1 MEPAI
6 WPTLADAV
14 QLLEARGIEFALI
27 GGLAV
32 SLRGQPRMTVDVD
45 LVMLSDVERA
55 LELVREIDSTPF
67 APLFPGVEEVVARS
81 SILPLRHR
89 TTGIR
94 VDVAIGMSGFE
105 RQAVRRA
112 APVSIGAVRVPVVA
126 TEDLLVMKA
135 LAGRPQDEE
144 DIRGLIA
151 VQRDA
156 IDWPGCLDLP
166 RRLGA
171 ATVSRSRRRVGG
183 DGATQPQHP
192 HPACGRPLPKGEAKG
207 HTRTLTNCQLLDA
220 PGSNRA
226 AVAAA
231 A

>member
-14 QLLEARGIEFALI
+14 RVLEARGIEFALI

-45 LVMLSDVERA
+45 LVMLADVDRA
-55 LELVREIDSTPF
+55 LELVRDIGATPF
-67 APLFPGVEEVVARS
+67 EPLFPGVEEVVARS
-81 SILPLRHR
+81 YILPLRHR

-151 VQRDA
+151 AQRDA
-156 IDWPGCLDLP
+156 IDWPGCLDLA

-171 ATVSRSRRRVGG
+171 AVDVDVAGRLLAARGQATEG
-183 DGATQPQHP
+183 DPT
-192 HPACGRPLPKGEAKG
+192 
-207 HTRTLTNCQLLDA
+207 
-220 PGSNRA
+220 
-226 AVAAA
+226 
-231 A
+231 

>member
-14 QLLEARGIEFALI
+14 RVLEARGIEFALI

-45 LVMLSDVERA
+45 LVMLADVDRA
-55 LELVREIDSTPF
+55 LELVRDIDATPF
-67 APLFPGVEEVVARS
+67 EPLFPGVEEVVARS
-81 SILPLRHR
+81 YILPLRHR

-126 TEDLLVMKA
+126 TEDLLIMKA

-151 VQRDA
+151 AQRDA
-156 IDWPGCLDLP
+156 IDWPGCLDLA

-171 ATVSRSRRRVGG
+171 AVDVDVAGRLLSARGR
-183 DGATQPQHP
+183 ATEDDP
-192 HPACGRPLPKGEAKG
+192 
-207 HTRTLTNCQLLDA
+207 N
-220 PGSNRA
+220 
-226 AVAAA
+226 
-231 A
+231 

>member
-14 QLLEARGIEFALI
+14 QVLEARGIEFALI

-45 LVMLSDVERA
+45 LVMLADVDRA
-55 LELVREIDSTPF
+55 LELVRDIDATPF
-67 APLFPGVEEVVARS
+67 EPLFPGVEEVVARS
-81 SILPLRHR
+81 YILPLRHR

-126 TEDLLVMKA
+126 TEDLLIMKA

-151 VQRDA
+151 AQRDA
-156 IDWPGCLDLP
+156 IDWPGCLDLA

-171 ATVSRSRRRVGG
+171 AVDVDVAGRLLSARGR
-183 DGATQPQHP
+183 ATEDDP
-192 HPACGRPLPKGEAKG
+192 
-207 HTRTLTNCQLLDA
+207 N
-220 PGSNRA
+220 
-226 AVAAA
+226 
-231 A
+231 